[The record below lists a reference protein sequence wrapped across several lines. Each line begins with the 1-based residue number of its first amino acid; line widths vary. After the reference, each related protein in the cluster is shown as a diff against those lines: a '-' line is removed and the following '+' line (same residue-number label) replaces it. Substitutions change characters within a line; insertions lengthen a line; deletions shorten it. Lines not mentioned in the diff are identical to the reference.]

1 MKNIVGIDR
10 KECSAHVFIVFSY
23 YFCCM
28 YYFIA
33 LGTKII
39 VLKKYIFHDNDL
51 NLDSLLKK
59 LVFECIYKKIPSV
72 TMNQTNE

>member
-51 NLDSLLKK
+51 NLDSLLK
-59 LVFECIYKKIPSV
+59 
-72 TMNQTNE
+72 N